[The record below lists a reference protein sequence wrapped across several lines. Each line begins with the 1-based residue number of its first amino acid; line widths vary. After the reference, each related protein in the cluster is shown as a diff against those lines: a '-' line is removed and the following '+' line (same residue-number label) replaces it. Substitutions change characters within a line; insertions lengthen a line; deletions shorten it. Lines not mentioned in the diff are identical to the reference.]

1 MDIKTVARKA
11 RVSTATVSRTIHLDP
26 AVSVKTALRVR
37 AAIKALKY
45 RPNVNARALVSGRSH
60 ILGLTISDISNPFF
74 PELVKRFEEIAIQHG
89 YEVIVTNTD
98 YSPERMSLCVGRMLE
113 RKVDGVAMMTSEM
126 DSALIAEISARGVPI
141 VFLDVGTVQNRMSN
155 IAVNYAA
162 GIGEAV
168 QHLVDLGHRDIG
180 FIGGP
185 LKLKSARIRRAAFL
199 RALKRHDVPGDSA
212 WIEEGDHKIAGGE
225 AAMSRFLA
233 GKVPT
238 AILASNDLTAIGA
251 LRAIHRHGL
260 VVPGD
265 ISLVG
270 FDDID
275 FAQYTQPALT
285 TVRLARSELALQA
298 FNALHHVLTGNSSQG
313 KRYTVGTHL
322 VIREST
328 GTCRTKLLR
337 PHPVPVT
344 QMIKAL

>member
-26 AVSVKTALRVR
+26 AVSTKTAQRVR

-45 RPNVNARALVSGRSH
+45 HPNVNARALVSGRSH

-126 DSALIAEISARGVPI
+126 DSALIAEISDRGVPI
-141 VFLDVGTVQNRMSN
+141 VFLDVGTVQKRVSN
-155 IAVNYAA
+155 ISVNYAM
-162 GIGEAV
+162 GVGQAV

-180 FIGGP
+180 FISGP
-185 LKLKSARIRRAAFL
+185 LKLKSARIRRTAFL
-199 RALKRHDVPGDSA
+199 RALNRQGVPRDSA
-212 WIEEGDHKIAGGE
+212 WIEEGDHKIEGGE
-225 AAMSRFLA
+225 AAMRRLLA
-233 GKVPT
+233 GKIPT
-238 AILASNDLTAIGA
+238 AVLASNDLTAIGA
-251 LRAIHRHGL
+251 LRAIHQHGL
-260 VVPGD
+260 NVPGD

-275 FAQYTQPALT
+275 FARYIQPALT
-285 TVRLARSELALQA
+285 TVRLSRAELALQA
-298 FNALHHVLTGNSSQG
+298 FNALHHVLKGGSVRG
-313 KRYTVGTHL
+313 KQYTVSTSL
-322 VIREST
+322 VVREST
-328 GTCRTKLLR
+328 GPCRS
-337 PHPVPVT
+337 
-344 QMIKAL
+344 A